1 LCLSDSYNREIKL
14 DKEPEKIISLSPGI
28 TEMLFLLNAE
38 NKLIGI
44 SDYCDYPEETQY
56 IRKVGGL
63 QNINIEN
70 IISLQPDVVIIGSII
85 PKNEVDKLEKSGI
98 TVIAIKQEEKL
109 EGMLDALKML
119 GQIVNNERCADSLGL
134 YYKNLLEE
142 FKVQSSYKL
151 PRPSG
156 TPSNFEGDIL
166 PSPFSLSPFYLSPFT
181 LSPFTFHPSP
191 FTFHPSPFTLH
202 PFTFHLSP
210 FTLHPS
216 PFTLRKPTVYYA
228 VSFGAAGDYTA
239 PANSHINE
247 IIEYAGGRNIGENLT
262 TWNISREYLFT
273 QNPDIVFISTEDL
286 PYFVKTYPYTLLDA
300 VKEGR
305 VYPIESGWIDVISPR
320 NFWAIELMREK
331 IQETIGLKNS
341 KNGCFVDAMLF

>member
-1 LCLSDSYNREIKL
+1 MYLKNWTYTINYIFAVLYKSTNRLLKALVYFYFISLCGACLSQKDKAGTFLCLSDSYNREIKL

-38 NKLIGI
+38 DKLIGI

-70 IISLQPDVVIIGSII
+70 IISLQPDVVLIGSII

-109 EGMLDALKML
+109 EGMLHALKML

-134 YYKNLLEE
+134 YYENLLEE
-142 FKVQSSYKL
+142 FKVQFS
-151 PRPSG
+151 
-156 TPSNFEGDIL
+156 IL
-166 PSPFSLSPFYLSPFT
+166 NSQFSI
-181 LSPFTFHPSP
+181 
-191 FTFHPSPFTLH
+191 
-202 PFTFHLSP
+202 
-210 FTLHPS
+210 
-216 PFTLRKPTVYYA
+216 RKPTVYYA
-228 VSFGAAGDYTA
+228 VSFGAAGDFTA
-239 PANSHINE
+239 PTNSHINE
-247 IIEYAGGRNIGENLT
+247 MIEYAGGRNIGENLT

-273 QNPDIVFISTEDL
+273 QNPDIVFIRTEDL

-320 NFWAIELMREK
+320 NFWAIEEMRN
-331 IQETIGLKNS
+331 ILQSFNPTVLQSFHTAPQN
-341 KNGCFVDAMLF
+341 